1 MASVQVRELTHCNK
15 DGIPYR
21 RETAV
26 ERQIEAAFQLSR
38 SILMERAR
46 LRDREAPGYLQEE
59 CLVCLLRAYTAEGD
73 AATVAALSE
82 ALLERCARFINGK
95 LMSLGRDAAEEA
107 YSEVMVRLFDLIL
120 DVESDRGDFLQVRF
134 WLALEKLVVTAFG
147 RQTREITRS
156 RLQVPLSAL
165 PGASGGDDEEPRVT
179 AQVEEIAERN
189 LPPDVALL
197 YREALAL
204 LDEPLRTAFVLR
216 HYEGWPIEDRD
227 ETVPTISRYFNK
239 TPRTIRNWMTT
250 AEQALAAWRGE
261 HV

>member
-1 MASVQVRELTHCNK
+1 MQVRELTRRNK

-21 RETAV
+21 REMAV
-26 ERQIEAAFQLSR
+26 ERQIEVACRLGTMGL
-38 SILMERAR
+38 IERAR
-46 LRDREAPGYLQEE
+46 LHDREAPGYLQEE
-59 CLVCLLRAYTAEGD
+59 SLVCLLRAYAADGD

-82 ALLERCARFINGK
+82 ALLERCTRFINGK
-95 LMSLGRDAAEEA
+95 LMSLGREAAEEA
-107 YSEVMVRLFDLIL
+107 YSDVVARLFDLIL

-134 WLALEKLVVTAFG
+134 WVALEKLVVTAFG
-147 RQTREITRS
+147 RQARDLARG
-156 RLQVPLSAL
+156 RMQVPLSAL
-165 PGASGGDDEEPRVT
+165 PGASGGDDEEPRVS
-179 AQVEEIAERN
+179 AQVEEIAEHN

-204 LDEPLRTAFVLR
+204 LDEPMRTAFVLR

-261 HV
+261 FA

>member
-1 MASVQVRELTHCNK
+1 VQVRELTHCNK

-21 RETAV
+21 RELAV
-26 ERQIEAAFQLSR
+26 ERQIEAAFQLGKAG
-38 SILMERAR
+38 LVERAR
-46 LRDREAPGYLQEE
+46 LRDREAPGYVQEE
-59 CLVCLLRAYTAEGD
+59 SLVCLLRAYTTEGD

-82 ALLERCARFINGK
+82 TLLERCTRYINGK

-107 YSEVMVRLFDLIL
+107 YSEVVARLFDLIL

-134 WLALEKLVVTAFG
+134 WVALEKMVVTAFG
-147 RQTREITRS
+147 RQARELARG
-156 RLQVPLSAL
+156 RMQVPLSAL
-165 PGASGGDDEEPRVT
+165 PGANGGDDDEPRVS
-179 AQVEEIAERN
+179 AQVEEIAEHN

-197 YREALAL
+197 YREALAQ

-227 ETVPTISRYFNK
+227 ESVPTISRYFNK

-261 HV
+261 FA